1 MTTIYT
7 LTDEISRQKW
17 AYTSLKAMFLHE
29 ANDLYLDL
37 NIQQYYRL
45 LKKNDGKHPISI
57 EGFTMEKGYAFN
69 VEDVKKANQESNISK
84 N

>member
-29 ANDLYLDL
+29 DNDLYLYL
-37 NIQQYYRL
+37 NIQQYYRI

-57 EGFTMEKGYAFN
+57 ESFTIEKGYAFN
-69 VEDVKKANQESNISK
+69 VEDVKKANQEGGVANE
-84 N
+84 